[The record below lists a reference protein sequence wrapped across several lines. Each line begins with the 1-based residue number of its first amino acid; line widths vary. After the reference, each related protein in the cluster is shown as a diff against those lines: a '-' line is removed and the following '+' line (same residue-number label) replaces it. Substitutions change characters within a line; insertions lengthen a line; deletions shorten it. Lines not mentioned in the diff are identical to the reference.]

1 MSNVQ
6 DNAAGIVESMEQ
18 RLAALEPELVE
29 IYDES
34 GEHVGHAGAQSG
46 GGHYQLTIVA
56 RRFAGQSRVAR
67 HRLVYEALGAMM
79 RKDIHALAITALTP
93 EEHREVWSTEGP
105 RAGQ

>member
-1 MSNVQ
+1 MSVVQ
-6 DNAAGIVESMEQ
+6 DQAVSVVASMEV
-18 RLAALEPELVE
+18 RLAALEPELIE

-67 HRLVYEALGAMM
+67 HRLVYDALGGMM
-79 RKDIHALAITALTP
+79 QAEIHALAITALTP
-93 EEHREVWSTEGP
+93 EEHREVWSSGGP